1 MRKNIISFLNMK
13 GGVCKTTLCKEMAF
27 YLSEEEDKKVLVI
40 DIDPQANCTQS
51 FFEKFKIKQRYKKM
65 KEKENKEV
73 NCNNEEIQVDIINIE
88 EELGIPSIQK
98 IFTSNRSVFKN
109 LKKEDVI
116 CELNKNLHIIPGDLN
131 TVFMERSSGGQA
143 EQTLVNFIK
152 NLNLRNLYDYI
163 LIDCPPTYSFYTV
176 SAILA
181 SDFYLVPLVPDM
193 YSILGLDLL
202 EKVVKDMREIHST
215 HFEYRNIEN
224 LGVVFT
230 KIPTSEKGSEGVLIR
245 NMDVVKKADIF
256 KGLYFF
262 ENNFKRAV
270 KMEVLKLETFIL
282 DREDTNL
289 IESLKGICEEFISRV
304 GAYNVTDS
312 GETSN

>member
-1 MRKNIISFLNMK
+1 MRKNIVSFLNMK
-13 GGVCKTTLCKEMAF
+13 GGVCKTTLCKEMAL
-27 YLSEEEDKKVLVI
+27 YLSEEENKKVLVI
-40 DIDPQANCTQS
+40 DIDPQANCTHS
-51 FFEKFKIKQRYKKM
+51 FFEKFKIKDRYKKNS
-65 KEKENKEV
+65 KYNEQYVQEKEIVTLDDN
-73 NCNNEEIQVDIINIE
+73 
-88 EELGIPSIQK
+88 LGIPSIQK
-98 IFTSNRSVFKN
+98 IFTSNRTIFKS

-116 CELNKNLHIIPGDLN
+116 CELNDNLHIIPGDLN
-131 TVFMERSSGGQA
+131 TVFMERNAGGQA
-143 EQTLVNFIK
+143 EQALVNFI
-152 NLNLRNLYDYI
+152 RNLKLKEFYDYI

-202 EKVVKDMREIHST
+202 EKVVKDMREIHAT

-230 KIPTSEKGSEGVLIR
+230 KIPVSEKGSEGVLIR
-245 NMDVVKKADIF
+245 NMEIVKKAKTF
-256 KGLYFF
+256 EGLYFF
-262 ENNFKRAV
+262 ENSFKRAV

-282 DREDTNL
+282 DREDTDL
-289 IESLKGICEEFISRV
+289 RESLRGICEEFISRV
-304 GAYNVTDS
+304 GVYNDKYD

>member
-1 MRKNIISFLNMK
+1 MKKNIISFLNMK

-27 YLSEEEDKKVLVI
+27 YLTERENKKVLVI

-51 FFEKFKIKQRYKKM
+51 FFEKFKVKKRYIDKR
-65 KEKENKEV
+65 ETEEI
-73 NCNNEEIQVDIINIE
+73 NEELQEKDMTNLE
-88 EELGIPSIQK
+88 EGLGIPSIQN
-98 IFTSNRSVFKN
+98 IFTSNRVVFKS
-109 LKKEDVI
+109 LKREDVI
-116 CELNKNLHIIPGDLN
+116 CELNDNLHIIPGDLN
-131 TVFMERSSGGQA
+131 TVFMERNPSGQA
-143 EQTLVNFIK
+143 EQTLVNFI
-152 NLNLRNLYDYI
+152 RNLELRKYYDYI

-202 EKVVKDMREIHST
+202 ERVVKDMKEIHAT
-215 HFEYRNIEN
+215 HFEHRKIDN

-230 KIPTSEKGSEGVLIR
+230 KIPISDKGSEGVLIR
-245 NMDVVKKADIF
+245 NMDIVKRAKVF
-256 KGLYFF
+256 KDLYFF

-289 IESLKGICEEFISRV
+289 IESLSGICEEFISRV
-304 GAYNVTDS
+304 GEYNAADN
-312 GETSN
+312 GESSN